1 MKPARWRPLAL
12 RDVDEAAAWY
22 GEQAGLAVELAFTDA
37 LEVAVKTLMRHPGVG
52 SSRHAVLL
60 KLQHLRVW
68 PLKGFPYLIF
78 YIERDA
84 DVVIWRVLQ
93 MQRDIPAWM
102 RDDT

>member
-22 GEQAGLAVELAFTDA
+22 GEQAGLALELAFADA
-37 LEVAVKTLMRHPGVG
+37 LESAVKMLMQRPGVG

-60 KLQHLRVW
+60 KLQDLRVW

-78 YIERDA
+78 YIERDT
-84 DVVIWRVLQ
+84 DIVIWRVLQ

-102 RDDT
+102 SGDA